1 MTEIVCSSESSNSR
15 PTKKPAVHA
24 ANAAKGA
31 RRRNASGP
39 IVTASPASSSNVDG
53 RSYDGSPNRYKLMNV
68 RDEPTA
74 TASTATASATSVTI
88 GWDAIHAHTRRTVL
102 TTSNV
107 PTGGPA
113 LIGLKTDLS
122 QPCEATTGH
131 RR

>member
-1 MTEIVCSSESSNSR
+1 
-15 PTKKPAVHA
+15 
-24 ANAAKGA
+24 
-31 RRRNASGP
+31 
-39 IVTASPASSSNVDG
+39 
-53 RSYDGSPNRYKLMNV
+53 MNV

-74 TASTATASATSVTI
+74 TPSTATASATSVTV

-122 QPCEATTGH
+122 RPREGHDRSKEGDAPSKTRPSAERNRARRPMSRAATA
-131 RR
+131 RRLAPMIRSLAVANPPGWRRAATLALPA